1 MPPEIPAPSPSR
13 SGPPSNMAPE
23 SSTFQPQRH
32 QPYSTL
38 QHRITKGRYITS
50 NDPRGYV
57 PVYEY
62 PLNGQWIM
70 MDVDD
75 GYVLWTG
82 IWKALGNTKADI
94 VKMLE
99 SQPDL
104 APQLRRVRGGYLKI
118 QGTWMPFEVAL
129 KLARRVAWPIRE
141 DLVPLFGSVDIFI
154 VAPSIVDF
162 LITSRPNFPSTCLSP
177 DQPGYGQV
185 VATSGKR
192 KSRRTVQPPALP
204 IHNPQ
209 NPPRALPYHP
219 EPPMYAQPHVPRRIS
234 GEISDVGYGY
244 SGHGSYRPASS
255 PSCPPSAYDRYHQ
268 EAPHYPQAYSER
280 PKSSYKE
287 GGGSPIRD
295 RHTQHS
301 RYSPYPSAHP
311 PPRRDYAGSHGGY
324 SSRAGEYDYPP
335 HSHTLHSRSSDSNL
349 RRPHD
354 PHERL
359 TLPPIS
365 ALAPNL
371 PSPRG
376 AFTLPPLVAPSGSAP
391 RTGAAGPDIPVLGR
405 MRMNS
410 ADDSDDIPRPPP
422 EAYFQQRRSS
432 SAPPLHLAPSRYQL
446 PVRSEDSP
454 RDSHDTRPSW
464 SFRSSDRGSAEYDR
478 GSRPDTH
485 RSDNFAWSS
494 VRGGPA
500 TSPPPSAS
508 NSTHGDLSTNEHS
521 PVSPRTPY
529 GSGWESRMN
538 GQPAAGASI
547 RRFSGQYD
555 SPSRDPS
562 RSPEIVPRDSEE
574 GRRSPLDA
582 VGRSR
587 SPTSHSRK
595 SSGHASAEMV
605 PAPVARAPLR
615 PW

>member
-1 MPPEIPAPSPSR
+1 MSPAIPAPPLPR

-23 SSTFQPQRH
+23 SSSTFQPQRY

-129 KLARRVAWPIRE
+129 RLARRVAWPIRE
-141 DLVPLFGSVDIFI
+141 DLVPLFG
-154 VAPSIVDF
+154 P
-162 LITSRPNFPSTCLSP
+162 TFPSTCLSP

-192 KSRRTVQPPALP
+192 KSRRTVQPPTLP
-204 IHNPQ
+204 VHNPT
-209 NPPRALPYHP
+209 NPPRSLAYHP
-219 EPPMYAQPHVPRRIS
+219 EPQMYAQPQVPRRIS
-234 GEISDVGYGY
+234 GEISEAGKHRITLMLIPRGLNPVT
-244 SGHGSYRPASS
+244 RKAVV
-255 PSCPPSAYDRYHQ
+255 PPSVID
-268 EAPHYPQAYSER
+268 
-280 PKSSYKE
+280 
-287 GGGSPIRD
+287 IRKTLGI
-295 RHTQHS
+295 RHTLRLIFS
-301 RYSPYPSAHP
+301 RGAIMPGPVSHMHLKQLNTTILHLLILCIIVPQTPIFAALTTPY
-311 PPRRDYAGSHGGY
+311 
-324 SSRAGEYDYPP
+324 
-335 HSHTLHSRSSDSNL
+335 
-349 RRPHD
+349 
-354 PHERL
+354 ERL

-376 AFTLPPLVAPSGSAP
+376 AFTLPPLVAPSVGAP
-391 RTGAAGPDIPVLGR
+391 RAGTSGSDIPVLGR

-410 ADDSDDIPRPPP
+410 ADDSDDVPRPPP

-432 SAPPLHLAPSRYQL
+432 SAPPLHLAPSRYQP
-446 PVRSEDSP
+446 PVRSEDNR

-464 SFRSSDRGSAEYDR
+464 SFRSSDRGSGEYDR
-478 GSRPDTH
+478 RSRPDTH

-508 NSTHGDLSTNEHS
+508 NSTHGELSTNEHS

-529 GSGWESRMN
+529 GSAWESRIN
-538 GQPAAGASI
+538 GHHVSGASV
-547 RRFSGQYD
+547 RRFSGQYER
-555 SPSRDPS
+555 PSRDPS
-562 RSPEIVPRDSEE
+562 RSPEIFPRDSDD
-574 GRRSPLDA
+574 GRRSPLDMID
-582 VGRSR
+582 RDR
-587 SPTSHSRK
+587 SPISHSRK
-595 SSGHASAEMV
+595 SSGHASVKMDSV
-605 PAPVARAPLR
+605 PVARAPLR

>member
-1 MPPEIPAPSPSR
+1 MSPAIPAPPPSR
-13 SGPPSNMAPE
+13 GPASNMAPE
-23 SSTFQPQRH
+23 SSSFQPQRY
-32 QPYSTL
+32 QPYSTH

-141 DLVPLFGSVDIFI
+141 DLVPLFG
-154 VAPSIVDF
+154 P
-162 LITSRPNFPSTCLSP
+162 TFPSTCLSP

-204 IHNPQ
+204 IHNQQ
-209 NPPRALPYHP
+209 NPPRALPYHH
-219 EPPMYAQPHVPRRIS
+219 ESSMYAQPHIPRRIS
-234 GEISDVGYGY
+234 GETSDVGYGY
-244 SGHGSYRPASS
+244 SGHGTYRPASS

-268 EAPHYPQAYSER
+268 EAPHYPQSYPER

-287 GGGSPIRD
+287 GSGSPIRD
-295 RHTQHS
+295 RHPQHS
-301 RYSPYPSAHP
+301 RYSPYPSVH
-311 PPRRDYAGSHGGY
+311 PPRRDYAGSRDAY
-324 SSRAGEYDYPP
+324 VSRASEYDYSP

-376 AFTLPPLVAPSGSAP
+376 AFTLPPLVTPSGSTP
-391 RTGAAGPDIPVLGR
+391 RTGAVGSDIPVLGR

-485 RSDNFAWSS
+485 RSDTFAWSS

-538 GQPAAGASI
+538 GQPATGASI

-555 SPSRDPS
+555 GPSRDPS

-574 GRRSPLDA
+574 GRRSPLDTIS
-582 VGRSR
+582 RDR

-595 SSGHASAEMV
+595 SSGHASAEME
-605 PAPVARAPLR
+605 PAPPVRAPLR

>member
-1 MPPEIPAPSPSR
+1 MSPVIPALFLPSAPPPRGGPS
-13 SGPPSNMAPE
+13 SNMAPE
-23 SSTFQPQRH
+23 SSTFQPQRY

-118 QGTWMPFEVAL
+118 QGTWMPYEVAL

-141 DLVPLFGSVDIFI
+141 DLVPLFG
-154 VAPSIVDF
+154 P
-162 LITSRPNFPSTCLSP
+162 TFPSTCLSP

-192 KSRRTVQPPALP
+192 
-204 IHNPQ
+204 
-209 NPPRALPYHP
+209 
-219 EPPMYAQPHVPRRIS
+219 
-234 GEISDVGYGY
+234 YGY
-244 SGHGSYRPASS
+244 SGHGSYRAEPS

-268 EAPHYPQAYSER
+268 EAPHYPQSYAER

-287 GGGSPIRD
+287 GGSPVRD
-295 RHTQHS
+295 RHAQHS

-311 PPRRDYAGSHGGY
+311 PPRRDYAGSRGAYG
-324 SSRAGEYDYPP
+324 SQAGEYDYPS
-335 HSHTLHSRSSDSNL
+335 HSHILHSRSSDSNL

-376 AFTLPPLVAPSGSAP
+376 AFTLPPLVAPSASTPRAGATGS
-391 RTGAAGPDIPVLGR
+391 DIPVLGR

-478 GSRPDTH
+478 GSRPDTY
-485 RSDNFAWSS
+485 RSDTFAWSS

-500 TSPPPSAS
+500 TSPPPSTS

-538 GQPAAGASI
+538 GQPASGASI

-555 SPSRDPS
+555 GPSRDPS

-582 VGRSR
+582 VTHRG
-587 SPTSHSRK
+587 SPKSHSRK
-595 SSGHASAEMV
+595 SSGHTSAEME